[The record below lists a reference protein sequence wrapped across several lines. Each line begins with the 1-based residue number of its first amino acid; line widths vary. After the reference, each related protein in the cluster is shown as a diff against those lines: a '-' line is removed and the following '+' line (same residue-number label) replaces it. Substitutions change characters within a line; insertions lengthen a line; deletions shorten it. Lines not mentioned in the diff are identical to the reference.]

1 MSKCTTIHTLGLIAG
16 SLTVGFIMIAN
27 KRLNDTARTVRFTPK
42 QRLDYFKQIFR
53 NLKDTR
59 ERGLEDA
66 MEAAAIATYSKA
78 YQDTILK
85 YDKMYDARDKD

>member
-1 MSKCTTIHTLGLIAG
+1 MSKCKTIKTLGLIAG

-27 KRLNDTARTVRFTPK
+27 KKLNDIARTVRFTPK

-78 YQDTILK
+78 YQDTLLK

>member
-1 MSKCTTIHTLGLIAG
+1 MSKCKTIKALGLIIG
-16 SLTVGFIMIAN
+16 SLTVGFLMIAN
-27 KRLNDTARTVRFTPK
+27 KKLNDTARTVRFTPK

-78 YQDTILK
+78 YQDSILK

>member
-1 MSKCTTIHTLGLIAG
+1 MSKCKTIKTLSLIAG
-16 SLTVGFIMIAN
+16 LLTVGFIMIAN
-27 KRLNDTARTVRFTPK
+27 KRLNDTAQTVRYTPK

-53 NLKDTR
+53 NLQDTR

>member
-1 MSKCTTIHTLGLIAG
+1 MSKCIITRTLGLIIG
-16 SLTVGFIMIAN
+16 SLTAGFLMIAN
-27 KRLNDTARTVRFTPK
+27 KKLNDTARPVRFTPK

-66 MEAAAIATYSKA
+66 MEAAAIATHSKA

>member
-1 MSKCTTIHTLGLIAG
+1 MSKCIITRALGLIIG
-16 SLTVGFIMIAN
+16 SLTAGFLMIAN
-27 KRLNDTARTVRFTPK
+27 KKLNDTARPVRFTPK
-42 QRLDYFKQIFR
+42 QRLAYFKKIFR

>member
-1 MSKCTTIHTLGLIAG
+1 MSKCKTIKALGLIAG

-27 KRLNDTARTVRFTPK
+27 KKLNDTARTVRFTPK
-42 QRLDYFKQIFR
+42 QRLDYFNQIFR
-53 NLKDTR
+53 NLKGPR

-66 MEAAAIATYSKA
+66 MKAAAIATYSKA
-78 YQDTILK
+78 YQDTLLK

>member
-1 MSKCTTIHTLGLIAG
+1 MSKSKTIKALGLVAG

-27 KRLNDTARTVRFTPK
+27 KKLNDTARTVRFTPK

-53 NLKDTR
+53 NLKGPR

>member
-1 MSKCTTIHTLGLIAG
+1 MSKCIITRTLGLIIG
-16 SLTVGFIMIAN
+16 SLTAGFLMIAN
-27 KRLNDTARTVRFTPK
+27 KKLNDTARPVRFTPK

-66 MEAAAIATYSKA
+66 MEAAAIATYCKA

>member
-1 MSKCTTIHTLGLIAG
+1 MSKCKTIKTLGLITG

-27 KRLNDTARTVRFTPK
+27 KKLNDIARTVRFTPK

-78 YQDTILK
+78 YQDTLLK

>member
-1 MSKCTTIHTLGLIAG
+1 MSKCKTIKTLGLIAC

-27 KRLNDTARTVRFTPK
+27 KKLNDTARTVRFTPK

-78 YQDTILK
+78 YQDTLLK

>member
-1 MSKCTTIHTLGLIAG
+1 MSKCIITRTLGLIIG
-16 SLTVGFIMIAN
+16 SLTAGFLMIAN
-27 KRLNDTARTVRFTPK
+27 KKLNDTARPVRFTPK
-42 QRLDYFKQIFR
+42 QRLAYFKKIFR

>member
-1 MSKCTTIHTLGLIAG
+1 MSKCMITRTLGLIIG
-16 SLTVGFIMIAN
+16 SLTAGFLMIAN
-27 KRLNDTARTVRFTPK
+27 KKLNDTARPVRFTPR
-42 QRLDYFKQIFR
+42 QRLAYFKQIFR

>member
-1 MSKCTTIHTLGLIAG
+1 MSKCKTIKTLGLIAG

-27 KRLNDTARTVRFTPK
+27 KKLNDTARTVRFTPK

-78 YQDTILK
+78 YQDTLLK

>member
-1 MSKCTTIHTLGLIAG
+1 MSKCKTIKVLGLIAG

-27 KRLNDTARTVRFTPK
+27 KKLNDTARTVRFTPK

-59 ERGLEDA
+59 KRGLEDA
-66 MEAAAIATYSKA
+66 MEAAAIVTYSKA

-85 YDKMYDARDKD
+85 YDKMYDARNKD